1 MWYICYY
8 NGVRLGA
15 KAIAIPHPAPDRA
28 SCPAALAGQRT
39 GTAQGTHMAAHLLK
53 KTRSHQPTF
62 FDTFGYGSRPQRPSS
77 FSTMLVSAAFFF
89 HFGLL
94 PILWNVATSVP
105 SIVWTGASTALHI
118 SV

>member
-1 MWYICYY
+1 
-8 NGVRLGA
+8 
-15 KAIAIPHPAPDRA
+15 
-28 SCPAALAGQRT
+28 
-39 GTAQGTHMAAHLLK
+39 MAAHLLK

-105 SIVWTGASTALHI
+105 SIVWTGTSTGLLYLAALAARHSSITSRKTPVSNTCFNVLPSNINASRL
-118 SV
+118 